1 MEYHIKKDLNY
12 YTKKINNYIT
22 LINSGEELIDKE
34 KEIIEKKLI
43 KLVNKLEL
51 IKKSEELNIENINN
65 KQKKLLKENLF
76 NQYKAYLTNKNI
88 YLSNNIEDNKDF
100 NYLCECYDYVNK
112 KYLLTKTNNI
122 DKLTI
127 DNVNIE
133 PAFYDF
139 IDYFNKHHKESTIF
153 DIFLE

>member
-22 LINSGEELIDKE
+22 LINSGEELSDKE

-43 KLVNKLEL
+43 KLVSKLEL

-65 KQKKLLKENLF
+65 KQKKILKENLF

-88 YLSNNIEDNKDF
+88 YLSNKIED
-100 NYLCECYDYVNK
+100 K
-112 KYLLTKTNNI
+112 KK
-122 DKLTI
+122 K
-127 DNVNIE
+127 
-133 PAFYDF
+133 
-139 IDYFNKHHKESTIF
+139 KKEGVSRLDAIKISIIYASVMIMLIRNTY
-153 DIFLE
+153 